1 MEGEQITLKLTKK
14 EIGLIFLCM
23 RRYDDNYYD
32 KRNPILFLEDKMIN
46 QMNEE

>member
-14 EIGLIFLCM
+14 EIDLIFLCM

-32 KRNPILFLEDKMIN
+32 KRNPILFLEDKIIN
-46 QMNEE
+46 QMHEE

>member
-1 MEGEQITLKLTKK
+1 MEGEKITLKLTKK

-23 RRYDDNYYD
+23 RKYDDNYYD

-46 QMNEE
+46 QMYEE